1 MNSTLGNSRRT
12 IHGDP
17 RVNITERK
25 QRNQDWLAKKASER
39 SEKEIG
45 DLTGMS
51 PRAVGNLRQRRNKI
65 SFDNFVDW
73 CINDPTFVADFA
85 EYVGFIKPGSAEFAA
100 AMTRAVSEYN
110 KLTGGG
116 E

>member
-1 MNSTLGNSRRT
+1 MGNSLGKTDRT
-12 IHGDP
+12 FHGDP
-17 RVNITERK
+17 RVNITDRK

-45 DLTGMS
+45 EVTGMS

-73 CINDPTFVADFA
+73 CLNDPKFAAEFA
-85 EYVGFIKPGSAEFAA
+85 EYIGLLRQGEAEVAA
-100 AMTRAVSEYN
+100 AVTSLANAIARRDA
-110 KLTGGG
+110 
-116 E
+116 